1 MESETDS
8 KPESI
13 EARVEGMVTGIES
26 DNPVK
31 GADVAVLRTDEEEQL
46 GQTTQLIPVEATRSR
61 LPFRKRTLPT
71 SLPLK

>member
-13 EARVEGMVTGIES
+13 EARVEGMVTGVES

-31 GADVAVLRTDEEEQL
+31 GADVAVLRTDEDYLEP
-46 GQTTQLIPVEATRSR
+46 LIAFFRERTRR
-61 LPFRKRTLPT
+61 G
-71 SLPLK
+71 